1 VLIGKKLKQL
11 RESKNLSQG
20 DIEKRTGLLRCYTS
34 RVENGHTVPSV
45 ETLEKYAGALDV
57 PLYRLFYDGEKPPKQ
72 ITPPAAEHKK
82 AQIKEMAPLAK
93 TLARLD
99 EQDRSLLLA
108 MANKM
113 AGRHMRKA
121 RKAQGK

>member
-1 VLIGKKLKQL
+1 MLIGEKLKQL

-20 DIEKRTGLLRCYTS
+20 DIETKTGLLRCYTS

-45 ETLEKYAGALDV
+45 DTLEKFAGALDI
-57 PLYRLFYDGEKPPKQ
+57 PLYRLFYEGDEPPKHV
-72 ITPPAAEHKK
+72 TPAAADHEKTQVK
-82 AQIKEMAPLAK
+82 GMVPLAK

-99 EQDRSLLLA
+99 EQDRGLLLA

-121 RKAQGK
+121 RTARK

>member
-1 VLIGKKLKQL
+1 MQIGKKLKQL

-20 DIEKRTGLLRCYTS
+20 DIEKKTGLFRCYTS
-34 RVENGHTVPSV
+34 RVENGYTVPSV

-72 ITPPAAEHKK
+72 ITPPAAEQKK
-82 AQIKEMAPLAK
+82 AQIKEMVPLAN
-93 TLARLD
+93 TLTRLD
-99 EQDRSLLLA
+99 EQDRGLLLA

-121 RKAQGK
+121 RTAQK